1 MILYIL
7 PFMSVQSGITKEPI
21 DDDDDDPI
29 ISSINQVDWEFI
41 FFNKNVHQQVYI
53 FNKTISS
60 QILFQINMSP
70 LMIRILLG

>member
-21 DDDDDDPI
+21 DDDDDDAI

-70 LMIRILLG
+70 LIIRILLG

>member
-70 LMIRILLG
+70 LIIRILLG

>member
-1 MILYIL
+1 
-7 PFMSVQSGITKEPI
+7 MSVQSGITKEPI
-21 DDDDDDPI
+21 DDDDDAI

>member
-1 MILYIL
+1 
-7 PFMSVQSGITKEPI
+7 MSIQSGITKEPI
-21 DDDDDDPI
+21 DDDDDAI

-70 LMIRILLG
+70 LIIRILLG

>member
-21 DDDDDDPI
+21 DDDDDDAI

-70 LMIRILLG
+70 LIIMILLG

>member
-1 MILYIL
+1 
-7 PFMSVQSGITKEPI
+7 MSVQSGITKEPI
-21 DDDDDDPI
+21 DDDDDAI

-70 LMIRILLG
+70 LIIRILLG